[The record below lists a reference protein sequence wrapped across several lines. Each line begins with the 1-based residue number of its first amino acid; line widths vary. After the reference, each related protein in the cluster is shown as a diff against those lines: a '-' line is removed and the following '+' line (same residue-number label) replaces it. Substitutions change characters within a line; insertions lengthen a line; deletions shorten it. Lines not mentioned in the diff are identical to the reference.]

1 MKKIKITLCKVSE
14 YKVKLLLCK
23 VNEYEIKL
31 ILCML
36 AINRESKFTRSV
48 L

>member
-36 AINRESKFTRSV
+36 AINRENKFTRSV